1 MAASKPE
8 CKAPGNADVD
18 DDGKARRFRDAA
30 LPHLDDVYTLA
41 RYMLRNAADAEDA
54 VQECYL
60 RALRHFDTYR
70 GPAMKPWLFAILRNV
85 CRSEF
90 VRRSGVALTIDGRA
104 EEDDDAVPLW
114 QEAPLSPEADMLRQ
128 WDAETIRRLVAEL
141 PDLFRE
147 AIVLREINDL
157 VIQPDRRCR
166 RCPHRYRDVAS
177 GTCTLAAPQGMDG
190 RGRSAHM
197 TCAEAEILLHALLDD
212 ELDAGHA
219 FEVEAHLATCPRCA
233 AQLRAYRELQQ
244 AMPAAQLGFAAPM
257 SLRRRV
263 EAALPSP
270 PARVS
275 SRRSVLK
282 GFAIGS
288 ALSAAMAATLV
299 VAVIRTDRD
308 QRALGDALSAHLR
321 SLQGEHLT
329 DVQTSDQHT
338 VKPWFNGRLDVA
350 PPVVDLTAQG
360 FRLIGGRL
368 DYIDG
373 RAVAAI
379 VYRRRTHV
387 INLFIAPA
395 AASEGGGAK
404 IEKVQGFNI
413 RRWNADGL
421 EFWAVSDI
429 DAEEL
434 QEFGAK
440 FEAGLHEAGR
450 T

>member
-1 MAASKPE
+1 
-8 CKAPGNADVD
+8 
-18 DDGKARRFRDAA
+18 
-30 LPHLDDVYTLA
+30 
-41 RYMLRNAADAEDA
+41 
-54 VQECYL
+54 
-60 RALRHFDTYR
+60 
-70 GPAMKPWLFAILRNV
+70 
-85 CRSEF
+85 
-90 VRRSGVALTIDGRA
+90 
-104 EEDDDAVPLW
+104 
-114 QEAPLSPEADMLRQ
+114 
-128 WDAETIRRLVAEL
+128 
-141 PDLFRE
+141 
-147 AIVLREINDL
+147 
-157 VIQPDRRCR
+157 
-166 RCPHRYRDVAS
+166 
-177 GTCTLAAPQGMDG
+177 
-190 RGRSAHM
+190 M
-197 TCAEAEILLHALLDD
+197 TCAEAEIMLHALLDA

-219 FEVEAHLATCPRCA
+219 LAVETHLASCPRCE
-233 AQLRAYRELQQ
+233 AQLQAYRELQK
-244 AMPAAQLGFAAPM
+244 AMPAARLRFTAPA
-257 SLRRRV
+257 SLRRRI
-263 EAALPSP
+263 EAALPAP

-282 GFAIGS
+282 GFAMGS
-288 ALSAAMAATLV
+288 ALSAAIAATLV

-308 QRALGDALSAHLR
+308 ERAVGDALSAHLR

-338 VKPWFNGRLDVA
+338 VKPWFNGKLEVA

-387 INLFIAPA
+387 INLFVAPA
-395 AASEGGGAK
+395 ASPGRSSAS

-413 RRWNADGL
+413 RRWDTDGL
-421 EFWAVSDI
+421 EFFAVSDI
-429 DAEEL
+429 EAEEL